1 MKHALGIDQRLPQF
15 EAVAVAVLD
24 PGEPAVAGVLAL
36 GIDPDSGGGKLG
48 EQSVEVVDAVVDH
61 GRLWAVAEVA
71 VVGGGGRPRGKAGS
85 GVGVLATPKTHSHS
99 LVFPPQTPRLRVI
112 P

>member
-1 MKHALGIDQRLPQF
+1 MKHALVSDQRLPQF

-24 PGEPAVAGVLAL
+24 PGEAAVAVVLAL

-71 VVGGGGRPRGKAGS
+71 GVGGDFVGPLKAGAVEVAQCNAEVL
-85 GVGVLATPKTHSHS
+85 GVPLC
-99 LVFPPQTPRLRVI
+99 QRLWI
-112 P
+112 L